1 LLPSVYAIRMFPF
14 VSVFVDKLLFVIPS
28 GLNVVAETFSTKL
41 DDISRPKLPVIA
53 VIERFLTSSSSKIS
67 FTGIPAEF
75 IKL

>member
-1 LLPSVYAIRMFPF
+1 MLSLYAIKTFPLSRAT
-14 VSVFVDKLLFVIPS
+14 VLSSYTYVIPA
-28 GLNVVAETFSTKL
+28 LNVVSDVLTTKL